1 MILKLVHN
9 VLPRCPIC
17 ALEETARAPS
27 LHPAWTPV
35 GVRVARH
42 RALKAAQNAASGGIP
57 TCQPTAEDP
66 PGASLR
72 FKLLCMKLPNQPRF
86 DIGLRGRDVNQGPCP
101 VAKAAVRSCCSA
113 ISTVTRLRA
122 GWRSQAAS
130 QAASGGRGDA
140 LRMWGRQDPTRSCR
154 FVFVAPVI
162 SLKDRRTVLRDCRS
176 ASGRDAQDF
185 MIL

>member
-42 RALKAAQNAASGGIP
+42 RALKAAAQDAASGGIP
-57 TCQPTAEDP
+57 TCQPTAE
-66 PGASLR
+66 AR
-72 FKLLCMKLPNQPRF
+72 LLCMKLLNQPRF